1 MVYKFKCDVKAS
13 DLWKLSMYTTYHSFL
28 GVCNIVFAVAMFLLA
43 FRFFGHSTWVVRIIL
58 IGLCMIF
65 PVFQPL
71 GTYGY
76 ACRQLEE
83 LPKNLELSF
92 FEKYIHV
99 HTDDKFEDVPYNK
112 VSRII
117 RKSDIIMLVV
127 GQKRCYMLT
136 KRSLGEQEEAFV
148 NFIEQK
154 IAGK

>member
-1 MVYKFKCDVKAS
+1 MEYSEVKAKATQ
-13 DLWKLSMYTTYHSFL
+13 L
-28 GVCNIVFAVAMFLLA
+28 N
-43 FRFFGHSTWVVRIIL
+43 
-58 IGLCMIF
+58 
-65 PVFQPL
+65 Q
-71 GTYGY
+71 YGI
-76 ACRQLEE
+76 
-83 LPKNLELSF
+83 NF

-99 HTDDKFEDVPYNK
+99 QTDNKFEDVPYNK

-136 KRSLGEQEEAFV
+136 KRSLGDQEEAFV

>member
-13 DLWKLSMYTTYHSFL
+13 DLWKLSLYTTYHSFV

-43 FRFFGHSTWVVRIIL
+43 FRFFNQSTTFVRVIL

-65 PVFQPL
+65 PVFQPI
-71 GTYGY
+71 GIYGY
-76 ACRQLEE
+76 ACKQLEG
-83 LPKNLELSF
+83 LPKDLELSF
-92 FEKYIHV
+92 FDTYIHV
-99 HTDDKFEDVPYNK
+99 ETKGQFEDISYEK

-117 RKSDIIMLVV
+117 KKHNIIMIVV

-136 KRSLGEQEEAFV
+136 KRCLANQEESFL

-154 IAGK
+154 ISC